1 MSTLLITHPC
11 YIAHKTP
18 EGHPERPDRIR
29 AVQQVLERQEFSTL
43 QRDSAPQAT
52 MDQLAAAHPPDY
64 IMMLKSMRPKEGDA
78 DLVRVD
84 ADTTMSAG
92 SWEAALR
99 AAGAACFAVDEVMA
113 GKAQNAFCAIRPPG
127 HHAEKDTAMGFCFF
141 NSAAVAAYHA
151 RNAHGMERVA
161 VVDFDV
167 HHGNGTQDIFW
178 DDADMMYASTHQM
191 PLYPGTGSRQET
203 GAGNIF
209 NAPLAPGDDGA
220 AVAEAFDSVVMPA
233 LENFSPDLLI
243 ISAGFDAHHRD
254 PLANINLTEEDFG
267 VLTRQ
272 MLDFAE
278 NHCGGRVVSL
288 LEGGYDLKGLS
299 MSVGTHV
306 RALMGS

>member
-1 MSTLLITHPC
+1 VSTLLISHPC
-11 YIAHKTP
+11 YLAHETP

-43 QRDSAPQAT
+43 QRDMAPQASLEQIT
-52 MDQLAAAHPPDY
+52 AAHPPDY
-64 IMMLKSMRPKEGDA
+64 VMMLKSMRPKDDDP

-84 ADTTMSAG
+84 ADTTMSRG

-99 AAGAACFAVDEVMA
+99 AAGAACFAVDEVVA
-113 GKAQNAFCAIRPPG
+113 RKAQNAFCAIRPPG

-141 NSAAVAAYHA
+141 NNAAVAAYHA
-151 RNAHGMERVA
+151 RNTHGMTRVA

-178 DDADMMYASTHQM
+178 DDKDMMYASTHQM
-191 PLYPGTGSRQET
+191 PLYPGTGGRNET

-220 AVAEAFDSVVMPA
+220 AVGEAFDAVVMPA
-233 LENFSPDLLI
+233 LEAFSPDLLI
-243 ISAGFDAHHRD
+243 ISAGFDAHQRD
-254 PLANINLTEEDFG
+254 PLANINLTEEDFA

-272 MLDFAE
+272 LVDFAAT
-278 NHCGGRVVSL
+278 HCEGRVVSL

-299 MSVGTHV
+299 MSVGAHV